1 VRNRLGC
8 FVAGWVS
15 RPGPETHSTTTPR
28 PHGTLHPRVLSTHP
42 STIRTGIRVECFLEH
57 EWNGSSDEFLLA
69 GVEIL
74 GSNRDRLQSLAMG

>member
-1 VRNRLGC
+1 
-8 FVAGWVS
+8 
-15 RPGPETHSTTTPR
+15 
-28 PHGTLHPRVLSTHP
+28 VLSTHP

-74 GSNRDRLQSLAMG
+74 GYNRDRLQSLAMG

>member
-1 VRNRLGC
+1 MPCGRLVFAPG
-8 FVAGWVS
+8 AGD
-15 RPGPETHSTTTPR
+15 PLHHHPR

-74 GSNRDRLQSLAMG
+74 GYNRDRLQSLAMG